1 MGPGSVNFG
10 STVLPKTTVSPP
22 LPSALLGGFLF
33 FLHSLECPLSSH
45 HPGSLMWLQ
54 RPGGFI
60 RPEWS
65 HIPVQGFALVV
76 F

>member
-22 LPSALLGGFLF
+22 LPSAFLGGFLF

-45 HPGSLMWLQ
+45 HPGVTHVATATWWLHQ
-54 RPGGFI
+54 
-60 RPEWS
+60 
-65 HIPVQGFALVV
+65 A
-76 F
+76 